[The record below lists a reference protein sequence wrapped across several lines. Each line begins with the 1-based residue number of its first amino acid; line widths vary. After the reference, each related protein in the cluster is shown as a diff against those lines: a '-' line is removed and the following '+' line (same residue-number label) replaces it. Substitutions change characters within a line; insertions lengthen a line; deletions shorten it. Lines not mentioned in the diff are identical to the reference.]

1 METGNIQYRIL
12 HDKDAILIK
21 RFTELDSYWISAE
34 MPQMSEIE
42 YLNKYDDGE
51 WRVWQQDER
60 DVAITYHVEVAP
72 SNHKPWIGTV
82 IVNPNAR
89 RQGLGINIVQQL
101 KQELQKKG
109 HKAIFAGVPVEA
121 PVWIQF
127 LSDCYFEQF
136 KVEKDEQNQMY
147 VIMVSP
153 LQ

>member
-1 METGNIQYRIL
+1 METGNFQFRLIQD
-12 HDKDAILIK
+12 HEAILIK
-21 RFTELDSYWISAE
+21 RFTEHDSYWLTVE
-34 MPQMSEIE
+34 MQVMSETE
-42 YLNKYDDGE
+42 FMKRYTEGE
-51 WRVWQQDER
+51 WRVWQLDER
-60 DVAITYHVEVAP
+60 DVAITYHLEVAP
-72 SNHKPWIGTV
+72 SNQKPWIGTV
-82 IVNPNAR
+82 IVNPNDR
-89 RQGLGINIVQQL
+89 RQGLGMAIVQEL
-101 KQELQKKG
+101 KHELKKRG